1 MRCILSHCKNNTQ
14 GSSNI
19 SFFSINY
26 NVRDYV
32 FNEASRRKDIDYDSY
47 MEKYYKNYKICSEH
61 FNPEQIYTAK
71 DGSRRL
77 KPDMRPTQ
85 NLRGLGKKQKVRR
98 PAKQNEMA
106 CLYYLLILC
115 LICMKQLV
123 LAMGLWDSE
132 Q

>member
-26 NVRDYV
+26 NVRDYI
-32 FNEASRRKDIDYDSY
+32 FKEARRKDIDYDSY
-47 MEKYYKNYKICSEH
+47 MEKYYKNHRICSEH
-61 FNPEQIYTAK
+61 FTPDQFYTAK

-85 NLRGLGKKQKVRR
+85 NLRGLGKKRKVRR
-98 PAKQNEMA
+98 PAKQNVMA
-106 CLYYLLILC
+106 WLYCL
-115 LICMKQLV
+115 
-123 LAMGLWDSE
+123 
-132 Q
+132 